1 MAHQDIGNGKARPAA
16 AGSGP
21 SNQSGLGSNFDS
33 VEDIASP
40 ADGKDQPPKKDGNG
54 NGADHAPLASA
65 AFLEPDAAAMR
76 AHLEWLVAPAQAK
89 HGDALVEIAWDTGG
103 DGIPRHARLFPI
115 TAKGLAEAVTNAVS
129 LNFKYD
135 CNIYV
140 GMMLKRPGTRWS
152 KRTRKSDCYVATA
165 IPVDIDKNAEATNA
179 ALAQVGTPQLTV
191 TTGTIPERREQKWLR
206 LSEPCTDVEPV
217 ESAFDHLVDHVGG
230 DRDAK
235 GAGRLMRLAGS
246 CSYPCQKKQQRG
258 YKPELTTLTVDEA
271 APAIDIQALIDLP
284 PRMKPETKPPKDETD
299 AAASNGIVE
308 DLTFEE
314 LRAALLSIP
323 NDDDVGREDWVRLG
337 AAVFHQTSGSEEG
350 FDLFDEWSRGHP
362 SYDEDNNEKL
372 WKSFSKKRA
381 GRPATARS
389 ILKLARENGW
399 RPQRKQQRGER
410 GEQTREEAKT
420 PRPNEDGYIS
430 FGDYEM
436 NKTSLRFDDG
446 EKKRYLISAPFKI
459 LALCRAK
466 DNEAWG
472 RLIEF
477 TDPDGRTKRIYIAN
491 TDLHGGAVVAQR
503 LSDVG
508 LVVVPS
514 KVKDLVD
521 YISCINVSQ
530 RARTVDCTGWH
541 GDVFVLPEEVIGES
555 SGEQVVLINP
565 GEHGYAQRGTLQEW
579 KDSVGKLA
587 APHRLMRLALATMFA
602 GPLLELLN
610 AESGGL
616 HFVAH
621 SSKGKST
628 GQGMGASIYG
638 RGELKGGYVISW
650 NTTINALE
658 GLAAARSDTG
668 IPIDELSQAD
678 PTNVIEMAYMLG
690 NGRGKGRMTRE
701 IKLRRSKEFR
711 ASVLSSGEKTIEEI
725 IAERYGRKTSA
736 GVQVRLVNIDADA
749 GEGFGAFDSLDG
761 YKSGQALSDAMRKAS
776 VTSYGTAGPAFI
788 RAIVEQREQTTT
800 RAREKIKDFEA
811 GFNGLSGEAG
821 RVMRRFAIIAAAG
834 ELAIEADVAPW
845 PAGSVT
851 SAAQWAFRRWL
862 KTYGSAKV
870 EIEDRNAAQQICNE
884 LENYGDSRFDATH
897 VDEKK
902 DEKKEKTDAP
912 DFDKAANE
920 ALQCEDVDIATSPAP
935 NWETSDSERPAYIR
949 YGYRR
954 GKGPTREWLIF
965 PETWRTVFCRGHNPT
980 KVAQMLKDKGCLK
993 TTGTKG
999 LQGAWRVNGEQ
1010 VWGYVV
1016 TSDVFRLLDEDQ
1028 GV

>member
-1 MAHQDIGNGKARPAA
+1 
-16 AGSGP
+16 
-21 SNQSGLGSNFDS
+21 
-33 VEDIASP
+33 
-40 ADGKDQPPKKDGNG
+40 
-54 NGADHAPLASA
+54 
-65 AFLEPDAAAMR
+65 
-76 AHLEWLVAPAQAK
+76 
-89 HGDALVEIAWDTGG
+89 
-103 DGIPRHARLFPI
+103 
-115 TAKGLAEAVTNAVS
+115 
-129 LNFKYD
+129 
-135 CNIYV
+135 
-140 GMMLKRPGTRWS
+140 
-152 KRTRKSDCYVATA
+152 
-165 IPVDIDKNAEATNA
+165 
-179 ALAQVGTPQLTV
+179 
-191 TTGTIPERREQKWLR
+191 
-206 LSEPCTDVEPV
+206 
-217 ESAFDHLVDHVGG
+217 
-230 DRDAK
+230 
-235 GAGRLMRLAGS
+235 MRLPGS
-246 CSYPCQKKQQRG
+246 ASYPCLKKRQRG
-258 YKPELTTLTVDEA
+258 YEAELTTLSLDET
-271 APAIDIQALIDLP
+271 APAIDIQTLLDLP
-284 PRMKPETKPPKDETD
+284 PREKPQPSPRKDNSKD
-299 AAASNGIVE
+299 APAGGVLE
-308 DLTFEE
+308 DLSFEE
-314 LRAALLSIP
+314 LSSALLSIP
-323 NDDDVGREDWVRLG
+323 NDGNVLRDPWVKLG
-337 AAVFHQTSGSEEG
+337 AAVWHQTGGSEEG
-350 FDLFDEWSRGHP
+350 FELFDEWSRKHP
-362 SYDEDNNEKL
+362 TYNKDKNEKL
-372 WKSFSKKRA
+372 WKSFSNRRQ

-389 ILKLARENGW
+389 ILKLARANRW
-399 RPQRKQQRGER
+399 RPQRERQRTER
-410 GEQTREEAKT
+410 AEQTREEAKT

-430 FGDYEM
+430 FDDYEM
-436 NKTSLRFDDG
+436 DKAGLRSYDA
-446 EKKRYLISAPFKI
+446 KKKKEYLISAPFKI

-602 GPLLELLN
+602 GPLLEPLH

-616 HFVAH
+616 HYVAH

-628 GQGMGASIYG
+628 GQGLGASVYG
-638 RGELKGGYVISW
+638 KGELKGGYVISW

-658 GLAAARSDTG
+658 GIAAARSDTG

-678 PTNVIEMAYMLG
+678 PANVIETAYMLG

-749 GEGFGAFDSLDG
+749 GEGFGSFDSLDG
-761 YKSGQALSDAMRKAS
+761 FKSGQALSDAMRKAS

-788 RAIVEQREQTTT
+788 RAFIERGYEQMTEL
-800 RAREKIKDFEA
+800 AWEKIKDFET
-811 GFNGLSGEAG
+811 GFSGLSGEAG
-821 RVMRRFAIIAAAG
+821 RVLRRFAIIAAAG
-834 ELAIEADVAPW
+834 ELAIEFDIAPW
-845 PAGSVT
+845 SVGSVV

-870 EIEDRNAAQQICNE
+870 EIEDRDAARQICSE

-902 DEKKEKTDAP
+902 ENASAE
-912 DFDKAANE
+912 
-920 ALQCEDVDIATSPAP
+920 
-935 NWETSDSERPAYIR
+935 
-949 YGYRR
+949 
-954 GKGPTREWLIF
+954 
-965 PETWRTVFCRGHNPT
+965 
-980 KVAQMLKDKGCLK
+980 
-993 TTGTKG
+993 
-999 LQGAWRVNGEQ
+999 
-1010 VWGYVV
+1010 
-1016 TSDVFRLLDEDQ
+1016 
-1028 GV
+1028 